1 MEISIPFKVEYKT
14 EQPVPI
20 PEIVDSL
27 LSIQQILEEAAAN
40 LETFVPGLKVENV
53 VIRVQEIS
61 HGSLKEILLI
71 GLFAYF
77 QEDLE
82 REVPALIEE
91 FTGVVMPENTHTLL
105 TILALVA
112 LVYGADFVKNLVAGT
127 LRDTPTKVWKRNLI
141 KELAA
146 TTGKDEAEVTRLL
159 DERYGPK
166 TKIKQLGDAA
176 VKFFKPSKQ
185 QNNAPI
191 QIGNQRI
198 DPPLIADVPADYL
211 YEDASEV
218 ERSAPHYGVRL
229 EIHQKDRDRENSG
242 WAAVPVGL
250 HPKRLTM
257 KLVDGVAAEDLWES
271 EDLVADIILISKRRG
286 LEFVPAEIHVT
297 RLIT

>member
-14 EQPVPI
+14 ENPVPI

-40 LETFVPGLKVENV
+40 LETFVPGLKLENV

-61 HGSLKEILLI
+61 HGSLKEILFI

-127 LRDTPTKVWKRNLI
+127 LRDTPTRVWKRNLI

-146 TTGKDEAEVTRLL
+146 TTGKGEEEVTRLL

-191 QIGNQRI
+191 LIGNQRI

-211 YEDASEV
+211 YEEASEI
-218 ERSAPHYGVRL
+218 ERSTPHYGVRL

-242 WAAVPVGL
+242 WAAVPVGI
-250 HPKRLTM
+250 HPKRLAM
-257 KLVDGVAAEDLWES
+257 KLVDGVIAEDLWEA
-271 EDLVADIILISKRRG
+271 EELVADIILISKRRG
-286 LEFVPAEIHVT
+286 LEFIPAEIHVT
-297 RLIT
+297 RLII